1 MNDPQGNPDD
11 RRLERLLERT
21 RDTVR
26 APHGFASRVME
37 AVYKESLAEGRVATG
52 GDGQRARPRA
62 AMSRLYGRLGW
73 SFVLTA
79 GVLAVSLLVPHGA
92 YPTLI
97 RAAGS
102 GAALGTAPSAIVQG
116 TLAGAGEAVQGAL
129 GQKLIGGS
137 NE

>member
-1 MNDPQGNPDD
+1 MKDTGENRADQG
-11 RRLERLLERT
+11 LERLMERT

-26 APHGFASRVME
+26 APRGFASRVME
-37 AVYKESLAEGRVATG
+37 AVYKESLAGGRVSSPA
-52 GDGQRARPRA
+52 DGPRA
-62 AMSRLYGRLGW
+62 SPRLPASRLYGRLGW
-73 SFVLTA
+73 SCLLTA
-79 GVLAVSLLVPHGA
+79 GVLAVSLLIPHGA

-97 RAAGS
+97 KAAGAD
-102 GAALGTAPSAIVQG
+102 AALGAGPSAVVQG